1 YPESRTEVQ
10 SFHVMSSNQSYS
22 SQSRMMSST
31 APSTT
36 SNQSTPKTK
45 KSTPYDAAFEQ
56 GLIDSGVYPYNRGPK
71 PHNWREMNNRLRQPR
86 ASLSPSQFS
95 EGAFEIFQQTNE
107 DAESEAWVMST
118 VFPLIRGNAAIPS
131 GENRL
136 FNNLVPLSSDLAA
149 AKPDYYNGTRP
160 TEVDPRVREDLK
172 TYIVPSKREHTP
184 LLPNFVTEV
193 KGPDGNAAVLK
204 RQITNDAAYG
214 ARGMVEMQSYG
225 EDSRIYDGNAYTIG
239 STYHSGTGTLQMYAM
254 HPTEPIQPED
264 RPNYH
269 MTQLNT
275 WSVTGNIDSCRGGL
289 RVFRNGQDLAR
300 EYREAATAR
309 ANATAVARY
318 GPASASHRSE
328 PSSASFT
335 SQSQT
340 STQDEPPQRSQPE
353 YPVSETPLDEIV
365 TKSKTHGKRSSNS
378 RQPRHKKRDVTTANP
393 GRSRSAV
400 YIQQNEQWSW
410 AKRVFQYFQGDTVVK
425 TQNETPTDVWV
436 YMVGG
441 WPGEESKQWRR
452 WSPRTQQMEYV

>member
-1 YPESRTEVQ
+1 
-10 SFHVMSSNQSYS
+10 MSSNQSYS
-22 SQSRMMSST
+22 SQSRIMSST

-56 GLIDSGVYPYNRGPK
+56 GLIDSGVYPDGYTEIEPYNIDEI
-71 PHNWREMNNRLRQPR
+71 NDRLAQSR
-86 ASLSPSQFS
+86 ASLSPSSFS
-95 EGAFEIFQQTNE
+95 REAFLNFKRKNNE
-107 DAESEAWVMST
+107 AGSEAQVMSM

-172 TYIVPSKREHTP
+172 TYIVPSKREHAP
-184 LLPNFVTEV
+184 LLANFFTEV

-225 EDSRIYDGNAYTIG
+225 QDSRIYDGNAYTIG

-254 HPTEPIQPED
+254 HPTGQVQPVD
-264 RPNYH
+264 RPSYH

-275 WSVTGNIDSCRGGL
+275 WGVTGNIDSCRDGL
-289 RVFRNGQDLAR
+289 RAFRNGQDLAR
-300 EYREAATAR
+300 EYREAAIAR
-309 ANATAVARY
+309 TNTMAVDEY
-318 GPASASHRSE
+318 GPASAIHRSE

-335 SQSQT
+335 SRSQT
-340 STQDEPPQRSQPE
+340 STQDGQSQRSQPE
-353 YPVSETPLDEIV
+353 YHVSETSTDETA

-378 RQPRHKKRDVTTANP
+378 RQPRHRKRNVTTIDA
-393 GRSRSAV
+393 GQSRSAV
-400 YIQQNEQWSW
+400 YTQQNE
-410 AKRVFQYFQGDTVVK
+410 
-425 TQNETPTDVWV
+425 
-436 YMVGG
+436 
-441 WPGEESKQWRR
+441 
-452 WSPRTQQMEYV
+452 